1 MLDLCLLGTGG
12 MMPLPNRY
20 LTSLMVRYNGSD
32 VLIDCGEGTQIAMKK
47 AGMSPHSI
55 DTMLFTHYHADHI
68 SGLPGLL
75 LEMGNGG
82 RTAPV
87 KMFGPKGLTRVVN
100 ALRVIAPQL
109 PFEIELHEF
118 DKEYDTF
125 ELNGYKITY
134 FRVNHNVT
142 CYGYS
147 LYIPRLGL
155 FDLEGAKAQ
164 NIPVEYW
171 NSLQHGET
179 VTDGDKTYTPD
190 MVMGPPRRGLK
201 ITYTTDTRPC
211 ENIVKAAKESDLFIC
226 EGMYGE
232 REKLPDAKKKK
243 HMIFT
248 EAAALAKEAHV
259 KELWLTHFS
268 PALMNGERY
277 MKGVKKIF
285 PESRLGKDGLKK
297 ELDFVDEG
305 E

>member
-12 MMPLPNRY
+12 MMPLPHRW

-32 VLIDCGEGTQIAMKK
+32 ILIDCGEGTQIAMKE
-47 AGMSPHSI
+47 AGFSPHSI

-87 KMFGPKGLTRVVN
+87 KMFGPKGLIRVVN
-100 ALRVIAPQL
+100 SLRVIAPQL
-109 PFEIELHEF
+109 PFQIEFYEF
-118 DKEYDTF
+118 DKDYFTF
-125 ELNGYKITY
+125 KLNGYEITAY
-134 FRVNHNVT
+134 KVNHNVP

-155 FDLEGAKAQ
+155 FDLEGAKAKK
-164 NIPVEYW
+164 IPVEYW
-171 NSLQHGET
+171 NALQHGET
-179 VTDGDKTYTPD
+179 IEADGITYTPD

-201 ITYTTDTRPC
+201 VTYVTDTRPC
-211 ENIVKAAKESDLFIC
+211 ENIVKAAKDSDLFIC

-243 HMIFT
+243 HMIFS
-248 EAAALAKEAHV
+248 EAAHLAKDSNV

-268 PALMNGERY
+268 PALLRGDIF

-285 PESRLGKDGLKK
+285 PNSVLGKDGMKK
-297 ELDFVDEG
+297 ELDFIDE
-305 E
+305 